1 MRLPV
6 RALGRT
12 LAISGLLLV
21 LSSLL
26 VPLTGCNLLY
36 VVSRSMEPYVPVG
49 SLVLLCQTQPS
60 VGDVAAYSLYGK
72 TVLHRVSSADL
83 SKGTAYFVADV
94 DPKSP
99 SVVEIGSIR
108 GVAAFA
114 VPLMGYLAM
123 HRQHTIALL
132 VAIAG
137 IILFH
142 SLYKMSE
149 KGGR

>member
-1 MRLPV
+1 MSSA
-6 RALGRT
+6 ALGKVLT
-12 LAISGLLLV
+12 LSGILLTLT
-21 LSSLL
+21 SLL
-26 VPLTGCNLLY
+26 APLTNCSLLY
-36 VVSRSMEPYVPVG
+36 IVSGSMEPYVPVG
-49 SLVLLCQTQPS
+49 SLVFLCQAQPS

-99 SVVEIGSIR
+99 SVVEIGTIR

-114 VPLMGYLAM
+114 VPLLGYLAM
-123 HRQHTIALL
+123 FRQHTIALL
-132 VAIAG
+132 AAVAG

-142 SLYKMSE
+142 SLYKMSR